1 MLTAVADLRRRV
13 DAAAALAVDFLDAAV
28 DGSVKWPHEDVLESV
43 PIDEWLMNLPGLL
56 VHAGLVAEA
65 RVVAVTYDRL
75 GGAGPGSG
83 RVPAGREGGAEGR
96 A

>member
-1 MLTAVADLRRRV
+1 MLARPEEVYEHCIEFPGGQEGREADQEAAGRELASWRRSQ
-13 DAAAALAVDFLDAAV
+13 
-28 DGSVKWPHEDVLESV
+28 G
-43 PIDEWLMNLPGLL
+43 
-56 VHAGLVAEA
+56 
-65 RVVAVTYDRL
+65 TYDRL